1 MAAITITD
9 ATTTASYELP
19 DEVGT
24 ELTLGSAEDCSI
36 PLPGV
41 RGLSACHC
49 RITRMAEGFVLS
61 DDNSLNGTYADG
73 RRIASEY
80 LAQGITYQVGEASFT
95 FEVDAVE
102 EDEAKTRPIALDAG
116 EPEEA
121 KTKPLSDTQQAT
133 GTVQKKKVVRRKVA
147 ARPAGLSAAELQQAA
162 QKHKRDMARQRMTLI
177 YIVVILAAAFYA
189 GLALYS
195 WQSTGNPLPVFL
207 R

>member
-1 MAAITITD
+1 MAAITITN
-9 ATTTASYELP
+9 ATATATYELP

-24 ELTLGSAEDCSI
+24 ELTIGSAEDCSI

-61 DDNSLNGTYADG
+61 DANSLNGTYADA

-80 LAQGITYQVGEASFT
+80 LATGITYTVGEATFT
-95 FEVDAVE
+95 YS
-102 EDEAKTRPIALDAG
+102 EDESEAKTRPIPLDSE

-121 KTKPLSDTQQAT
+121 KTKPLPATQEPS
-133 GTVQKKKVVRRKVA
+133 GEVKKKKVVRRKA
-147 ARPAGLSAAELQQAA
+147 AAHPAGLSAAELQQAA
-162 QKHKRDMARQRMTLI
+162 QKYRRDMARKRMTLI